1 MGPTVMMSGGWL
13 STWMTPRQIY
23 RWRGSNKQVDWL
35 QARWGGCYL
44 VRTYSLASS
53 STLPLAAGD
62 IRDSE

>member
-1 MGPTVMMSGGWL
+1 M
-13 STWMTPRQIY
+13 WMTPRQIY

-44 VRTYSLASS
+44 VRTYSLASC

>member
-1 MGPTVMMSGGWL
+1 MDDTQTDLQVERVEQTGRLATGKMG
-13 STWMTPRQIY
+13 
-23 RWRGSNKQVDWL
+23 
-35 QARWGGCYL
+35 GGCYL